1 MGAFKHIDLNI
12 ADFMQLIN
20 AYAAAVSRVHECN
33 LKNDDH
39 GAELMRGIAA
49 DNHKKIRAIAAE
61 LFTKC
66 EVQNA

>member
-1 MGAFKHIDLNI
+1 MGAFKNIDLNI
-12 ADFMQLIN
+12 TEFMHLVN

-33 LKNDDH
+33 LKNDDN

-49 DNHKKIRAIAAE
+49 DNQTKIRAIAAE

-66 EVQNA
+66 EGV